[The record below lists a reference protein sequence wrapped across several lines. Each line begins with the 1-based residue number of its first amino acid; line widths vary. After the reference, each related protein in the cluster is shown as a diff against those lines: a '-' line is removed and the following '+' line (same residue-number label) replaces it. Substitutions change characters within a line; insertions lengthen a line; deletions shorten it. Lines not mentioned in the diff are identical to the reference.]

1 MDLYFVSGASVSRDS
16 NDETPNKDAEVK
28 VKLFLQ
34 EFSAQAAKDAVKEA
48 VKHIGEDWRS
58 LLVIA

>member
-1 MDLYFVSGASVSRDS
+1 MSRDS
-16 NDETPNKDAEVK
+16 SDETPNKDAEVK
-28 VKLFLQ
+28 AKLFLQ

-58 LLVIA
+58 LLAIA